1 MRALPAQETLDR
13 LKGVKL
19 GAVVG
24 WQATAMVQAID
35 DEGLSLEMS
44 NGMDGQVHLGISSSP
59 SREGRGAPGADRKVD
74 FRLVLFSDTNQY
86 SGFPP
91 R

>member
-1 MRALPAQETLDR
+1 MRALPARETLDR

-44 NGMDGQVHLGISSSP
+44 NGMDGQVHLGDLLLP
-59 SREGRGAPGADRKVD
+59 FQRREGGARRRQK
-74 FRLVLFSDTNQY
+74 S
-86 SGFPP
+86 
-91 R
+91 